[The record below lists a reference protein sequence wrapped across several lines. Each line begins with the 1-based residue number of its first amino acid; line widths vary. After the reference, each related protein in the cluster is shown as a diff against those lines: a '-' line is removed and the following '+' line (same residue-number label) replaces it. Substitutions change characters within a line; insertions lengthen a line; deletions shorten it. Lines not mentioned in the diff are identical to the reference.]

1 MKERYPWKKEYDI
14 GIEEINNQ
22 HKKMLA
28 IINRLYNESEKTNVS
43 KEFIADIITELED
56 YADYHFSTEEYNFMK
71 YDYKGAKQHIL
82 IHRQFKRKIAI
93 FKEEYKKN
101 NDILTEVI
109 TFTKNW
115 LIHHILHEDM
125 KYAPYLKTDK
135 TNKQQD

>member
-1 MKERYPWKKEYDI
+1 MTEKYPWKKEYDI

-28 IINRLYNESEKTNVS
+28 IINRLYNENEKPDISN
-43 KEFIADIITELED
+43 EFISSIITELEE

-82 IHRQFKRKIAI
+82 IHRQFKRKISM
-93 FKEEYKKN
+93 FKEEFERN
-101 NDILTEVI
+101 NNILNELI
-109 TFTKNW
+109 DFTKNW

-125 KYAPYLKTDK
+125 KYAPYLKSD
-135 TNKQQD
+135 NNSENS